1 MSSSELPSDIEIEAL
16 QPTEQQAV
24 ASHRSGI
31 SLQAR
36 YEHHKARHKHY
47 KKGYKHL
54 RRYRW
59 ISLGLGIVSFSAVF
73 SLMAVLPTYNEV
85 KNDYD
90 DSLAELKIVE
100 DQNRQLKEALLIE
113 RRNNFDLNKEN
124 HPELRIFAFNTL
136 IATDQ
141 SNIRSA
147 FFEASDDMGKK
158 MAISYQLLA
167 EGPVEL
173 DLALALIDQ
182 TGQQVFQ
189 HPIDFGEVPPK
200 QGESLTVES
209 TINLDK
215 NLDVRYFRIVELSEE

>member
-1 MSSSELPSDIEIEAL
+1 MSSSELPSDIDLEPQ
-16 QPTEQQAV
+16 QPVEQQTSAN
-24 ASHRSGI
+24 HRSGI

-36 YEHHKARHKHY
+36 YEHHKARHKYY

-73 SLMAVLPTYNEV
+73 SLIAVLPTYNEV

-90 DSLAELKIVE
+90 DSLVELKIIE
-100 DQNRQLKEALLIE
+100 DQNRQLKAALLSE
-113 RRNNFDLNKEN
+113 RRNNFELNKEN

-147 FFEASDDMGKK
+147 FFEASDDTGKK
-158 MAISYQLLA
+158 VAISYQLLA
-167 EGPVEL
+167 KGPVEHQ
-173 DLALALIDQ
+173 LALVLIDQ
-182 TGQQVFQ
+182 TGEQVFQ
-189 HPIDFGEVPPK
+189 QIIDFGETPPK
-200 QGESLTVES
+200 QDESLTLEN

-215 NLDVRYFRIVELSEE
+215 SLDVRYFRIVELKDE